1 MDKKMNRFESKYFN
15 TAAKMDKAL
24 IRLLEE
30 KELEYITVNEIC
42 KTAGVN
48 RSTFYLHYDS
58 INDLLDESVQ
68 FSLNDFWSSLEV
80 DGGIVSAIETAPL
93 EKLVFITPEYL
104 KPYLEYIKEH
114 RILFRTM
121 LKRASVMGLD
131 IVYERLCDHVLKP
144 VLSRFDCPEEI
155 REYMMIFFVSGTIAI
170 VSRWV
175 ENDCDKSIDEL
186 TDIIIKCV
194 RPNIK

>member
-15 TAAKMDKAL
+15 TAAKMDKAF

-48 RSTFYLHYDS
+48 RSTFYLHYDN
-58 INDLLDESVQ
+58 INDLLNESVQ

-104 KPYLEYIKEH
+104 KPYLKYIKEH
-114 RILFRTM
+114 RTLFRTM

-131 IVYERLCDHVLKP
+131 IVYERLLDHVLKP

-155 REYMMIFFVSGTIAI
+155 REYMMIFFVSGTIAV
-170 VSRWV
+170 VSRWI